1 MAAHDLSRLLRP
13 NSIAVVGGGA
23 WCVAIVEQCRKMG
36 FTGDIWPVHP
46 RNETVAGLPAYRDVR
61 ALPAAPDACF
71 VGVNR
76 AATIDIVRAL
86 SERNAGG
93 AVCFASGFL
102 EAQQE
107 AADGADLQD
116 QLLRAAGD
124 MPILGPNCYGF
135 INYLDGALLW
145 PDQHGGQRA
154 ESGVAI
160 ITQSSNIAINLTMQR
175 RGLPLA
181 YIVTAGNQAQTGIAA
196 IGQALLADDRVTVLG
211 LHVEGFGDLRALEAL
226 ASSARR
232 IGKRIVA
239 IKVGKSEQAQSGTVS
254 HTASL
259 AGDDTGAACLL
270 SRLGIARAHDLPSFV
285 EALKLLHMTGP
296 LASNRLASMSCSGG
310 EASLVADAAHGRN
323 LIFPALNQRQRADLR
338 AALGPMVALANPL
351 DYHTYIWGDLAAMTA
366 AFAAMID
373 PDLAMTLLV
382 VDFPRADR
390 CDPEDWMCT
399 ITALAAAKAQT
410 GGNVGLVATL
420 PENLP
425 EVLAARLI
433 ASGIVPFAGLQEAI
447 AACEIASFPLR
458 GVAEPLCLPEQSKT
472 AGGVEVIIAEAEAK
486 QRLERYGLRIPCSET
501 ASMKNVTG
509 AAARIGFPVVL
520 KGQGIAHKSD
530 VGAVAVNLTGADEVQ
545 TAASRM
551 PCETYLVEEMVTGT
565 VAELLIGVIHDPA
578 HGFVMTL
585 GAGGIL
591 TELIQDSASFL
602 LPASETD
609 IERALT
615 ELRVCRLLDGYRG
628 AQPADKAAV
637 IRAIRSIEAYVVDHA
652 DTVEEIEVNPLL
664 CTRDGA
670 IAADALIRCKETRS

>member
-13 NSIAVVGGGA
+13 RNIAVVGGGA
-23 WCVAIVEQCRKMG
+23 WCVAIIEQCRKIG
-36 FTGDIWPVHP
+36 FTGNIWPVHP
-46 RNETVAGLPAYRDVR
+46 RNETVAGLPAYRDIH

-76 AATIDIVRAL
+76 AATIDIVRGL

-107 AADGADLQD
+107 AADGADLQT
-116 QLLRAAGD
+116 QLLHAAGD

-145 PDQHGGQRA
+145 PDQHGGQRV

-175 RGLPLA
+175 RGLPVA
-181 YIVTAGNQAQTGIAA
+181 YVVTAGNQAQTGIAD

-211 LHVEGFGDLRALEAL
+211 LHIEGFGDLRAFEAL

-232 IGKRIVA
+232 VGKRIIA
-239 IKVGKSEQAQSGTVS
+239 IKVGKSEQAQTGAVS

-259 AGDDTGAACLL
+259 AGNDTGAACLL
-270 SRLGIARAHDLPSFV
+270 SRLGIARADDLPSFV
-285 EALKLLHMTGP
+285 EALKLLHITGP

-310 EASLVADAAHGRN
+310 EASLVADAAHDRN
-323 LIFPALNQRQRADLR
+323 LIFPSLNQRQRADLR
-338 AALGPMVALANPL
+338 TALGPMVALANPL

-366 AFAAMID
+366 TFASVID

-399 ITALAAAKAQT
+399 ITALAEAKAQT

-447 AACEIASFPLR
+447 AACEIASFPLPEP
-458 GVAEPLCLPEQSKT
+458 AEPVCLPGRSKT
-472 AGGVEVIIAEAEAK
+472 CNIVEVIIPEVEAK
-486 QRLERYGLRIPCSET
+486 RRLEKYGLRIPRSET
-501 ASMKNVTG
+501 TNIKNV
-509 AAARIGFPVVL
+509 AQVAARIGFPVVL

-530 VGAVAVNLTGADEVQ
+530 VGAVVVNLTTADDVQ
-545 TAASRM
+545 MAAARM
-551 PCETYLVEEMVTGT
+551 PCQTYLVEEMVPGT
-565 VAELLIGVIHDPA
+565 VAELLVGVIRDPA

-585 GAGGIL
+585 AAGGVL
-591 TELIQDSASFL
+591 TELMQDSASFL
-602 LPASETD
+602 LPGSEAD

-615 ELRVCRLLDGYRG
+615 GLRVCRLLDGYRG

-637 IRAIRSIEAYVVDHA
+637 IGAIRSIEAYVVDHA
-652 DTVEEIEVNPLL
+652 DTLEEIEINPLL
-664 CTRDGA
+664 CTHNDA
-670 IAADALIRCKETRS
+670 IAADALIRCKEARS

>member
-13 NSIAVVGGGA
+13 RNIAVVGGGA
-23 WCVAIVEQCRKMG
+23 WCVAIIEQCRKIG
-36 FTGDIWPVHP
+36 FTGNIWPVHP
-46 RNETVAGLPAYRDVR
+46 RNETVAGLPAYRDIH

-76 AATIDIVRAL
+76 AATIDIVQVL
-86 SERNAGG
+86 SDRNAGG

-107 AADGADLQD
+107 AADGADLQS
-116 QLLRAAGD
+116 QLLHAAGD

-145 PDQHGGQRA
+145 PDQHGGQRV

-175 RGLPLA
+175 RGLPVA
-181 YIVTAGNQAQTGIAA
+181 YVVTAGNQAQTGIAD

-211 LHVEGFGDLRALEAL
+211 LHIEGFGDLRAFEAL

-232 IGKRIVA
+232 VGKRIIA
-239 IKVGKSEQAQSGTVS
+239 IKVGKSEQAQTGAVS

-259 AGDDTGAACLL
+259 AGNDTGAACLL
-270 SRLGIARAHDLPSFV
+270 SRLGIARADDLPSFV
-285 EALKLLHMTGP
+285 EALKLLHITGP

-310 EASLVADAAHGRN
+310 EASLVADAAHDRN
-323 LIFPALNQRQRADLR
+323 LIFPSLNQRQRADLR
-338 AALGPMVALANPL
+338 TALGPMVALANPL

-366 AFAAMID
+366 TFASVID
-373 PDLAMTLLV
+373 PGLAMTLLV

-399 ITALAAAKAQT
+399 ITALAGAKAQT

-447 AACEIASFPLR
+447 AACEIASFPLPEP
-458 GVAEPLCLPEQSKT
+458 AEPVCLPGRPKT
-472 AGGVEVIIAEAEAK
+472 CNIVEVIIPEVEAK
-486 QRLERYGLRIPCSET
+486 RRLEKYGLCIPRSET
-501 ASMKNVTG
+501 TNIKNV
-509 AAARIGFPVVL
+509 AQVAARIGFPVVL

-530 VGAVAVNLTGADEVQ
+530 VGAVVVNLTTADDVQ
-545 TAASRM
+545 MAAARM
-551 PCETYLVEEMVTGT
+551 PCQTYLVEEMVPGT
-565 VAELLIGVIHDPA
+565 VAELLVGVIRDPA

-585 GAGGIL
+585 AAGGVL
-591 TELIQDSASFL
+591 TELMQDSASFL
-602 LPASETD
+602 LPASEAD

-615 ELRVCRLLDGYRG
+615 GLRVCRLLDGYRG

-637 IRAIRSIEAYVVDHA
+637 IGAIRSIEAYVVDHA
-652 DTVEEIEVNPLL
+652 DTLEEIEINPLL
-664 CTRDGA
+664 CTPNGA